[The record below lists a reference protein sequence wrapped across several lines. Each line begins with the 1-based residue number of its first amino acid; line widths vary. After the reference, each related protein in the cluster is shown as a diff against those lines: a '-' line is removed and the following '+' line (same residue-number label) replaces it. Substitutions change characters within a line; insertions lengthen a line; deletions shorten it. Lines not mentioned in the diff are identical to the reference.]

1 MENILEEAHS
11 HIIGR
16 QYIITEASAS
26 QIQSGRNAFLCSSPI
41 ITIFVFRLKRI
52 LIYLTLVLLLA
63 SCCSEVQETSAPT
76 LTELHEVGKLELIEY
91 RTEEIFII
99 SPKEQKLKLIMTLD
113 EVSNYLDNLLTVGDR
128 IGVYSFE
135 NFSIAYIDLSQL
147 RDEDI
152 RYDRFPSCH
161 CSTLPAIQIEP
172 IGRSGEIRKLHDRV
186 SGTTIQYLQR
196 RAPTNAEPSLS
207 ATSHQS
213 SCTRHTQT

>member
-1 MENILEEAHS
+1 M
-11 HIIGR
+11 
-16 QYIITEASAS
+16 
-26 QIQSGRNAFLCSSPI
+26 
-41 ITIFVFRLKRI
+41 KRI

-63 SCCSEVQETSAPT
+63 SCSEVQETSAPT

-152 RYDRFPSCH
+152 RYDASRH
-161 CSTLPAIQIEP
+161 AIVLTLPAIQIEP
-172 IGRSGEIRKLHDRV
+172 IGRVVRSV
-186 SGTTIQYLQR
+186 SSTRESADYNPISPAKSADKCRTKPQR
-196 RAPTNAEPSLS
+196 
-207 ATSHQS
+207 
-213 SCTRHTQT
+213 

>member
-1 MENILEEAHS
+1 M
-11 HIIGR
+11 
-16 QYIITEASAS
+16 
-26 QIQSGRNAFLCSSPI
+26 
-41 ITIFVFRLKRI
+41 KRI

-63 SCCSEVQETSAPT
+63 SCSEVQETSAPT

-147 RDEDI
+147 REEDI
-152 RYDRFPSCH
+152 RYDGSRH
-161 CSTLPAIQIEP
+161 AIGLTLPAIHIEP
-172 IGRSGEIRKLHDRV
+172 IGRSGEIRKLHERV
-186 SGTTIQYLQR
+186 SGLQSNISSEERRQMLNQASALAIKALAPGTPKHKDLVQQAERKARAYFTGMLHARGCKEVTITFR
-196 RAPTNAEPSLS
+196 S
-207 ATSHQS
+207 
-213 SCTRHTQT
+213 